1 MAFARQLALL
11 FAGILIDLNLSTG
24 LRFGIRRLEIKSV
37 MKIQSFAALLLAAL
51 ILVGS
56 FSQGNLLAESGE
68 ENPATT
74 VAAPARIAPVS
85 EYLERLELRSV
96 VRLPGGPMFSLRDPA
111 EGTTFWI
118 EPGQNRDG
126 LQVVGFDAE
135 KNLLTLRH
143 GDARRTLS
151 LSSARI
157 QATAEPA
164 PASGGDGG
172 EPSPNPRAEVYAFL
186 ERWNAAV
193 EDSSELKELEDHFRE
208 VVGQIQR
215 VNNALRDTEEGSD
228 ARERLTNVR
237 NELNR
242 EFAAVQ
248 RLTVQTL
255 NNTPDFGEFD
265 PRMIPQ
271 VIRVTNGFQQQADR

>member
-1 MAFARQLALL
+1 M
-11 FAGILIDLNLSTG
+11 
-24 LRFGIRRLEIKSV
+24 
-37 MKIQSFAALLLAAL
+37 LAAL
-51 ILVGS
+51 ILAGG
-56 FSQGNLLAESGE
+56 FSQGNLLAESVE
-68 ENPATT
+68 NNPASTGPS
-74 VAAPARIAPVS
+74 PARIAPVS

-96 VRLPGGPMFSLRDPA
+96 VRLPGGSMFSLRDPA
-111 EGTTFWI
+111 EESTFWI

-126 LQVVGFDAE
+126 LQIISFDAE

-164 PASGGDGG
+164 PSSGAGGGD
-172 EPSPNPRAEVYAFL
+172 PSPNPRAEVNAFL
-186 ERWNAAV
+186 ERWNSAA

-228 ARERLTNVR
+228 ARERLINVR

-242 EFAAVQ
+242 EFAVVH

-271 VIRVTNGFQQQADR
+271 VIRATNGFQQQADR